1 MQQLLEKR
9 KEELIAICQALNI
22 KRLYA
27 FGSVVSE
34 SFRDDSDIDFLISFA
49 DNLTVDEYT
58 NNYFTLHY
66 KLREL
71 FKREIDIVTERTLSN
86 PYFIESINESKQLI
100 YEAWSEKYLFDIKTS
115 IESIFDFLGEKR
127 DFYEYQNNKLL
138 RRGIEREI
146 EIIGEA
152 MNRIMKIAP
161 EIQIENARQI
171 VDTRNWVIHGYD
183 KVDDVVIWGIIS
195 IHLPKLKKE
204 IEEYLANE

>member
-1 MQQLLEKR
+1 MQALIAKR
-9 KEELIAICQALNI
+9 KQELIAIYQSLNI

-27 FGSVVSE
+27 FGSAVSGD
-34 SFRDDSDIDFLISFA
+34 FRDDSDMDFLISFS
-49 DNLTVDEYT
+49 DNLTVEEYT

-71 FKREIDIVTERTLSN
+71 FNREIDIVTEKTLSN
-86 PYFIESINESKQLI
+86 PYFIESINESKLLI
-100 YEAWSEKYLFDIKTS
+100 YEAWSKEIPFWHKTS
-115 IESIFDFLGEKR
+115 IESIHDFLGEKR
-127 DFYEYQNNKLL
+127 NFFEYQNNKLL

-171 VDTRNWVIHGYD
+171 VDARNWVIHGYD

-204 IEEYLANE
+204 VENYLAKE